1 MHNTLV
7 IVGGGF
13 CGTVLAVNLLRRP
26 PAAATDIVL
35 VERGAAMGRGV
46 AYAAREFPYLLNVP
60 AGRVSADSQDP
71 LQFLRFAQ
79 RHMPGADGEDFLP
92 RELYG
97 DYLQDLLL
105 QAERAAPAGIRLVRL
120 FDEVRHVARRGDG
133 KPFAV
138 EFNDRA
144 PIMADRVILALG
156 NPPPPLQPWAAAI
169 RDHGAYRHDPWE
181 LPKTLSAEHSVLIV
195 GNGLT
200 MADAA
205 AALTQD
211 ASRAPMLHTISRRG
225 LVSLPQ
231 ATFRAS
237 TVRSDGEALLACAGS
252 LRRVLATARE
262 LAREAEKKGGDW
274 RETVTFVRHVAPAL
288 WPRLP
293 LAEQRRFVRHLQ
305 PYWDIHRHRM
315 PPQLGTRIASL
326 RQSGRLLVN
335 AGRID
340 SVSAAGNRLKVSWRP
355 RGGSSATLTVDL
367 IVNATGPNYA
377 LKHGGLPLLESL
389 RKAGLVSEDALNL
402 GLRTGRH
409 GACVDAQGRPSEHLY
424 YLGPMLRASHWE
436 ATAAAELGNHAEQLA
451 AHLAGH

>member
-60 AGRVSADSQDP
+60 AARVSADSQAP
-71 LQFLRFAQ
+71 FQFLRFAQ
-79 RHMPGADGEDFLP
+79 RHIPEADGEDFLP

-120 FDEVRHVARRGDG
+120 FDEVRHGARGG
-133 KPFAV
+133 AAKPFAV

-169 RDHGAYRHDPWE
+169 RDHGGYRHDPWG

-225 LVSLPQ
+225 LVSFPQ
-231 ATFRAS
+231 ATFRPS
-237 TVRSDGEALLACAGS
+237 S
-252 LRRVLATARE
+252 
-262 LAREAEKKGGDW
+262 
-274 RETVTFVRHVAPAL
+274 
-288 WPRLP
+288 
-293 LAEQRRFVRHLQ
+293 
-305 PYWDIHRHRM
+305 
-315 PPQLGTRIASL
+315 
-326 RQSGRLLVN
+326 
-335 AGRID
+335 
-340 SVSAAGNRLKVSWRP
+340 
-355 RGGSSATLTVDL
+355 GGSA
-367 IVNATGPNYA
+367 
-377 LKHGGLPLLESL
+377 GG
-389 RKAGLVSEDALNL
+389 A
-402 GLRTGRH
+402 
-409 GACVDAQGRPSEHLY
+409 
-424 YLGPMLRASHWE
+424 
-436 ATAAAELGNHAEQLA
+436 
-451 AHLAGH
+451 